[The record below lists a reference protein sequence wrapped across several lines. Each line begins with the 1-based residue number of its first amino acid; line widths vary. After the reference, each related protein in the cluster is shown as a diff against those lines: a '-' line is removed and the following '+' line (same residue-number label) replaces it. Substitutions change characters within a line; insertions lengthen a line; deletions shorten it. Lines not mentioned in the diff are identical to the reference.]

1 MSVAGKSAYGGYD
14 TVSRAM
20 AGFDPAPDEN
30 QQIVPPNQ
38 RLRSL
43 PSVDRVLN
51 APELAGLIERYGV
64 QACKLA
70 AQDELARLR
79 EALRDGDGDAEAR
92 VPAADFQDGLYAA
105 VQRRLAAE
113 FSASLK
119 PVFNLS
125 GTVVHTNL
133 GRSGLPAE
141 AVEAM
146 ATAAA
151 GACNLEYD
159 LEAGHR
165 GDRDHHLEAMLCEL
179 TGAEAATVVN
189 NNAAAVLLVL
199 NTLAAGREVVISRG
213 ELVEIG
219 GSFRMPEI
227 MQSANCIL
235 RETGTTN
242 RTHLRDYENAINERT
257 ALLMKVHTSN
267 YEVRG
272 FTNSISG
279 QDLSQLAREKGL
291 PYVHDLGSGTLVD
304 LVRYGLPHEPTVNEV
319 LAEGVDLVTFSG
331 DKLLGGPQAGI
342 IVGER
347 DLVDRVRRNPLKRAL
362 RVDKI
367 TIAALREVLNLYKDP
382 QRLPARLPML
392 ADLTRSAAEIL
403 ALGER
408 LLKPVSEA
416 LGPGVEVALT
426 ECKSQIGSGALP
438 LERLEST
445 ALQITSIA
453 EKGGKDAALQQLAGR
468 LRELPRPVIGRIR
481 DGSLLLDLR
490 CLRDEERFLAQLR
503 ESAPPD

>member
-1 MSVAGKSAYGGYD
+1 
-14 TVSRAM
+14 M
-20 AGFDPAPDEN
+20 AGLAPAQDEIK
-30 QQIVPPNQ
+30 QIVPRNQ

-51 APELAGLIERYGV
+51 APELSGLVGQYGV

-79 EALRDGDGDAEAR
+79 EALRDGDGDAEAW
-92 VPAADFQDGLYAA
+92 VSAADFQDGLYAA

-133 GRSGLPAE
+133 GRSALPAE

-146 ATAAA
+146 VVAA

-165 GDRDHHLEAMLCEL
+165 GDRDHHLEARLCEL

-199 NTLAAGREVVISRG
+199 NTLATGREVVISRG

-272 FTNSISG
+272 FTNSVSG
-279 QDLSQLAREKGL
+279 QELSRLAREKGL
-291 PYVHDLGSGTLVD
+291 PFVHDLGSGTLVD

-342 IVGER
+342 IVGGRE
-347 DLVDRVRRNPLKRAL
+347 LVDRVRRNPLKRAL

-382 QRLPARLPML
+382 QRLPSRLPML

-426 ECKSQIGSGALP
+426 ECNSQIGSGALP

-445 ALQITSIA
+445 ALQITPIA
-453 EKGGKDAALQQLAGR
+453 SNGGRDAALQQLAGR

-481 DGSLLLDLR
+481 DGSLLFDLR

-503 ESAPPD
+503 ESAPLG

>member
-1 MSVAGKSAYGGYD
+1 MSD
-14 TVSRAM
+14 
-20 AGFDPAPDEN
+20 N
-30 QQIVPPNQ
+30 QS
-38 RLRSL
+38 LRSL
-43 PSVDRVLN
+43 PSIDRILN
-51 APELAGLIERYGV
+51 APELAGLIERFGI

-70 AQDELARLR
+70 AQSELAG
-79 EALRDGDGDAEAR
+79 LRDALKAGDAETNAGISAEDF
-92 VPAADFQDGLYAA
+92 PASLFSA
-105 VQRRLAAE
+105 VRGKVTAE
-113 FSASLK
+113 FSASLR

-133 GRSGLPAE
+133 GRSALPAE
-141 AVEAM
+141 AVLAM
-146 ATAAA
+146 EMAAA

-159 LEAGHR
+159 LDKGHR
-165 GDRDHHLEAMLCEL
+165 GDRDRHLEATLCEL

-219 GSFRMPEI
+219 GSFRMPDI

-242 RTHLRDYENAINERT
+242 RTHLRDYQNAIGENT

-272 FTNSISG
+272 FTNSVSE
-279 QDLSQLAREKGL
+279 QALSKLARERGL
-291 PYVHDLGSGTLVD
+291 PFVYDLGSGTLVD
-304 LVRYGLPHEPTVNEV
+304 LVQYGLPHEPTVTEV
-319 LAEGVDLVTFSG
+319 LANGIELLTFSG

-342 IVGER
+342 IVGRRE
-347 DLVDRVRRNPLKRAL
+347 LVDRVRHNPLKRAL

-392 ADLTRSAAEIL
+392 ADLTRPAPEIL

-408 LLKPVSEA
+408 LLKPIA
-416 LGPGVEVALT
+416 AAFGPKAKVTLT
-426 ECKSQIGSGALP
+426 QCRSQIGSGALP
-438 LERLEST
+438 LERLDST
-445 ALQITSIA
+445 ALQITPVA
-453 EKGGKDAALQQLAGR
+453 AKGGKDAALHRLAQH
-468 LRELPRPVIGRIR
+468 LRELPRPVIGRIH

-490 CLRDEERFLAQLR
+490 CLRDEEQFLVQLR
-503 ESAPPD
+503 ESALPV

>member
-1 MSVAGKSAYGGYD
+1 M
-14 TVSRAM
+14 
-20 AGFDPAPDEN
+20 PASK
-30 QQIVPPNQ
+30 

-43 PSVDRVLN
+43 PSVDRVLK
-51 APELAGLIERYGV
+51 APELSGLIGRYGAR
-64 QACKLA
+64 ACKLA
-70 AQDELARLR
+70 ARDELARLR
-79 EALRDGDGDAEAR
+79 EALRGGDGDAEAL
-92 VPAADFQDGLYAA
+92 VAAADFQDGLYA
-105 VQRRLAAE
+105 VVKQRVAAE
-113 FSASLK
+113 FGASLK

-133 GRSGLPAE
+133 GRSALPAE

-146 ATAAA
+146 AAAA

-165 GDRDHHLEAMLCEL
+165 GDRDHHLEARLCEL

-227 MQSANCIL
+227 MRSANCVL

-242 RTHLRDYENAINERT
+242 RTHLRDYENAINENT

-272 FTNSISG
+272 FTNAVAG
-279 QDLSQLAREKGL
+279 RDLGKLARENGL
-291 PYVHDLGSGTLVD
+291 PFAHDLGSGTLID
-304 LVRYGLPHEPTVNEV
+304 LARHGLPHEPTVHEV

-342 IVGER
+342 IVGGRE
-347 DLVDRVRRNPLKRAL
+347 LVDRVRRNPLKRAL

-382 QRLPARLPML
+382 QRLPSRLPML
-392 ADLTRSAAEIL
+392 ADLTRPAAEIL

-408 LLKPVSEA
+408 LLRPVARA
-416 LGPGVEVALT
+416 LGPGVEVALAD
-426 ECKSQIGSGALP
+426 CKSQIGSGALP

-445 ALQITSIA
+445 ALRLAPIA
-453 EKGGKDAALQQLAGR
+453 EKGGKDAALQRLAAG
-468 LRELPRPVIGRIR
+468 LRQLPRPVIGRIH
-481 DGSLLLDLR
+481 DGGLLLDLR
-490 CLRDEERFLAQLR
+490 CLREEGEFLAQLR
-503 ESAPPD
+503 KLAL

>member
-1 MSVAGKSAYGGYD
+1 
-14 TVSRAM
+14 M
-20 AGFDPAPDEN
+20 AGFVPAPEEN
-30 QQIVPPNQ
+30 QQIVPRNQ

-51 APELAGLIERYGV
+51 APELSGLVGQYGA

-79 EALRDGDGDAEAR
+79 KALRDGDGDAEAL
-92 VPAADFQDGLYAA
+92 VSGADFQDRLYAA
-105 VQRRLAAE
+105 VRRKLVAE

-133 GRSGLPAE
+133 GRSALPAE

-146 ATAAA
+146 ATAA

-165 GDRDHHLEAMLCEL
+165 GDRDHHLEATLCEL

-199 NTLAAGREVVISRG
+199 NTLATGREVVISRG

-272 FTNSISG
+272 FTNSVSG
-279 QDLSQLAREKGL
+279 QDLSQLARENGL
-291 PYVHDLGSGTLVD
+291 PFVHDLGSGTLVD

-342 IVGER
+342 IVG
-347 DLVDRVRRNPLKRAL
+347 
-362 RVDKI
+362 
-367 TIAALREVLNLYKDP
+367 
-382 QRLPARLPML
+382 
-392 ADLTRSAAEIL
+392 
-403 ALGER
+403 G
-408 LLKPVSEA
+408 
-416 LGPGVEVALT
+416 
-426 ECKSQIGSGALP
+426 
-438 LERLEST
+438 
-445 ALQITSIA
+445 
-453 EKGGKDAALQQLAGR
+453 
-468 LRELPRPVIGRIR
+468 RELV
-481 DGSLLLDLR
+481 
-490 CLRDEERFLAQLR
+490 
-503 ESAPPD
+503 

>member
-1 MSVAGKSAYGGYD
+1 
-14 TVSRAM
+14 M
-20 AGFDPAPDEN
+20 AGFVPAPEEKP
-30 QQIVPPNQ
+30 QIVPRNQ

-51 APELAGLIERYGV
+51 APELSGLVGQYGA

-70 AQDELARLR
+70 AQGELARLR
-79 EALRDGDGDAEAR
+79 EALRDGDGDAEAL
-92 VPAADFQDGLYAA
+92 VSGADFQDRLHAA
-105 VQRRLAAE
+105 LRRKLAAE

-133 GRSGLPAE
+133 GRSALPAE

-146 ATAAA
+146 ATAA

-159 LEAGHR
+159 LAAGHR
-165 GDRDHHLEAMLCEL
+165 GDRDHHLEATLCEL
-179 TGAEAATVVN
+179 TGAGAATVVN

-199 NTLAAGREVVISRG
+199 NTLATGREVVISRG

-272 FTNSISG
+272 FTNSVSG
-279 QDLSQLAREKGL
+279 RELSQLARENGL
-291 PYVHDLGSGTLVD
+291 PFVHDLGSGTLVD
-304 LVRYGLPHEPTVNEV
+304 LARYGLPHEPTVNEV

-342 IVGER
+342 IVGGRE
-347 DLVDRVRRNPLKRAL
+347 LVDKVRRNPLKRAL

-382 QRLPARLPML
+382 QRLASRLPML
-392 ADLTRSAAEIL
+392 ADLTRPAAEIL

-408 LLKPVSEA
+408 LLTPVAEA
-416 LGPGVEVALT
+416 LGPAVCVALT
-426 ECKSQIGSGALP
+426 ECNSQIGSGALP

-445 ALQITSIA
+445 ALRITPVA
-453 EKGGKDAALQQLAGR
+453 EKGGKDAALQRLAGR
-468 LRELPRPVIGRIR
+468 LRELPRPVIGRIH

-490 CLRDEERFLAQLR
+490 CLRDEEEFLAQLGGMV
-503 ESAPPD
+503 